1 MSLDASHKQKLD
13 VLEGEVRR
21 AQRITPD
28 LVARVIDRACR
39 AQHPTAKAAILRLI
53 GSGAFVEGA
62 LAMLELEPPAWK
74 LRRLA
79 HDAGE
84 WHCSLSRQLALPAEL
99 DVIAE
104 ASHEILPLAI
114 LNAFV
119 ETRRT
124 AFAANGLVPKT
135 VPRVR
140 RAYGCVACCDNFR

>member
-1 MSLDASHKQKLD
+1 MSLDASREQDLD
-13 VLEGEVRR
+13 TLEDELRR

-28 LVARVIDRACR
+28 LVAKVIDRTCR
-39 AQHPTAKAAILRLI
+39 AQHPTGKAAILRLI
-53 GSGAFVEGA
+53 DSGAFVESA
-62 LAMLELEPPAWK
+62 LAVLELEWPSWK
-74 LRRLA
+74 VRRLA
-79 HDAGE
+79 QDDGE
-84 WHCSLSRQLALPAEL
+84 WRCSLSRQLALPAEL